1 MFLAL
6 SCFVLFECKAEEL
19 ALFGL
24 DDVEVISDSEGTK
37 VRGLGMFAR
46 SNVAAGIS
54 VNIMA
59 PGFGSN
65 FNLFATDHNH
75 TNDGKLTSDVTAQPT
90 GLGVAAQSVG
100 IAKITSFNL
109 LLNSD
114 SNGFIRA
121 FDFEMSA
128 LTSQSSGQTLGGA
141 GASLLFQQ

>member
-1 MFLAL
+1 MRYSVLFLAL

-75 TNDGKLTSDVTAQPT
+75 TNDGKLTS
-90 GLGVAAQSVG
+90 GVAAQSVG